1 MTEQVS
7 AAQLTLYYSP
17 SCPFCLR
24 VLNALPALGLE
35 PDINSGKAGAMTL
48 KNTAANRDYQHEL
61 IAGGGK
67 KMVPCL
73 RIDHDGKTAWMYE
86 SLDIIAFLQTN
97 LAPDHS
103 H

>member
-1 MTEQVS
+1 MTEQLS
-7 AAQLTLYYSP
+7 ATQLTLYYSP
-17 SCPFCLR
+17 SCPFCQR

-35 PDINSGKAGAMTL
+35 PDINHGKAGAMTL
-48 KNTAANRDYQHEL
+48 KNTAANRDYQNEL

-67 KMVPCL
+67 KTVPCL
-73 RIDHDGKTAWMYE
+73 AIHRDGTVTWMYE
-86 SLDIIAFLQTN
+86 SLDIIAFLQAN